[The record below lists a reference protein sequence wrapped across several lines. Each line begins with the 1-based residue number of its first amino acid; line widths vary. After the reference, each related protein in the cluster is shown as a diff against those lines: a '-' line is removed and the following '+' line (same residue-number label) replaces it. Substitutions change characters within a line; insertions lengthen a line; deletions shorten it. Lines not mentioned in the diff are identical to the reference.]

1 MSKQGQEE
9 TLFVGARAALV
20 AGVVVG
26 GVVVGTQL
34 ALGALYSARETRELV
49 AAMASP
55 VSTLATAIISG
66 LTTILALML
75 TMLSLSH
82 SLQQRLSDAFY
93 TRIRRIALLSIV
105 DMIVSI
111 VLLLLLSSPIQEAS
125 QQAQQGGGTLAV
137 TLTYYALIGLTA
149 LVAGV
154 FVTIIVM
161 LYNAVTTVIQAVRP
175 SAGDAAD

>member
-1 MSKQGQEE
+1 MSEQGQEE
-9 TLFVGARAALV
+9 TLFVGARAALI

-26 GVVVGTQL
+26 GVVVGMQL
-34 ALGALYSARETRELV
+34 VLGTLYSARETWELV

-55 VSTLATAIISG
+55 VSTLATAVISG
-66 LTTILALML
+66 LATILALML
-75 TMLSLSH
+75 TMLSLSQ

-105 DMIVSI
+105 AMIASI
-111 VLLLLLSSPIQEAS
+111 VLLLLLSSPLQGAS
-125 QQAQQGGGTLAV
+125 QQAQQGGRTLEV
-137 TLTYYALIGLTA
+137 TITYYALTGLTS
-149 LVAGV
+149 LVAGI

-175 SAGDAAD
+175 RAGDAAG